1 MKNEKLK
8 RMKTILFS
16 LGIILFFSS
25 FTGDNEYIMFTC
37 PDGMAYSVQIDAC
50 VPEEDVDGEGLVCI
64 LRKVKTGE
72 IIFACDPKG
81 KKDNC
86 NISKLGHSL
95 SCPNSEI
102 KVNEI

>member
-1 MKNEKLK
+1 M
-8 RMKTILFS
+8 
-16 LGIILFFSS
+16 
-25 FTGDNEYIMFTC
+25 
-37 PDGMAYSVQIDAC
+37 
-50 VPEEDVDGEGLVCI
+50 
-64 LRKVKTGE
+64 KTGE